1 MVSYTH
7 SLTGGLIQP
16 STMSYGAY
24 TFKTDLVLVW
34 PSSFSNNPHVTA
46 AIMDLTAEE
55 EGLKV
60 ILPDARV
67 VSVGQNILLNNRGEQ
82 EIALYGRDSEEAFFV
97 LKPGSSFYIYL
108 TNNTTIP
115 GIWSVIPFGQGAV
128 VVTSV
133 GAESDDPEALGI
145 EGSPV
150 TGAGRFLFK
159 LSNTLRALS
168 VFAKKGFA
176 TLTSKGWEGRQ
187 IVAGQNITVK
197 DGEGEKGN
205 PVIGTEDNV
214 GFKNAG
220 IEVLEIAKLSSKE
233 VIKEF
238 NIAKEAIHNELMAK
252 NSTTIDK
259 LRSSGHKCLIMGT
272 EGSFFYTEKVVADN
286 ETQAWYVFC
295 NNPASD
301 SIALNSLVDIW
312 LRTPFTFSGKKLAN
326 KSVPT
331 GALEQGFLMPFAR
344 AGVTKELE
352 NPGVNHKVKIYTT
365 YNVRAVS
372 LESGVFYVHFTDYT
386 PGNTRYLCSIT
397 PYISNRDLYNRGII
411 KFGIIDKRDYCVG
424 IYCQFWSG
432 EGKFVENCNFDSVV
446 WT

>member
-46 AIMDLTAEE
+46 AIIDLTAEE

-67 VSVGQNILLNNRGEQ
+67 VSVGQNILLNNRGE
-82 EIALYGRDSEEAFFV
+82 EDIALYGRDSEEAFFV

-214 GFKNAG
+214 GFKNAA

-238 NIAKEAIHNELMAK
+238 NIEKGAIHNALMAQ
-252 NSTTIDK
+252 NSTNIDK
-259 LRSSGHKCLIMGT
+259 LKSSGHAELIVGDDADYKYRNLAFPT
-272 EGSFFYTEKVVADN
+272 NKVTIPTRLPK
-286 ETQAWYVFC
+286 ETSVSMHTLPDLF
-295 NNPASD
+295 NRSENRETVDGMILKPL
-301 SIALNSLVDIW
+301 SIASTALKQGNMSVPFATGVVQYDGNWHQHYNCTFVRNATGAYSIRFNQSASWVYYIVLVNVNANSAENPVAAFV
-312 LRTPFTFSGKKLAN
+312 TN
-326 KSVPT
+326 KSKT
-331 GALEQGFLMPFAR
+331 GFA
-344 AGVTKELE
+344 VY
-352 NPGVNHKVKIYTT
+352 IY
-365 YNVRAVS
+365 N
-372 LESGVFYVHFTDYT
+372 L
-386 PGNTRYLCSIT
+386 
-397 PYISNRDLYNRGII
+397 
-411 KFGIIDKRDYCVG
+411 DKRPTDAG
-424 IYCQFWSG
+424 FS
-432 EGKFVENCNFDSVV
+432 FMV
-446 WT
+446 WDFI